1 MARPLRSCS
10 LVFALTL
17 AASASFAQSSSPLLI
32 PQAARPP
39 QPAAAP
45 TPLGSESA
53 MLAALRAA
61 EEEAERRVDASTV
74 AQAAARDGTTLG
86 ADTLPADVAARIA
99 MPDIPLR
106 MTPRLARSLA
116 MFRTDARARRLL
128 GSWVRK
134 SNRYRHRIQQTLLA
148 EGLPASLV
156 WVAAAESA
164 FDPRAESSVGAMGL
178 WQFMPDA
185 GRSYGLRVD
194 AWVDERR
201 DPDRA
206 TLAAARYLRDLH
218 ARFGT
223 WELAFAAYNM
233 GYNALL
239 RAIRKYN
246 TNDFEALASLE
257 AGLPLETMRY
267 VPRILSFAIASQNP
281 SLFEL
286 ENLQPDPVVAWDDVE
301 VTASLTLAEIARGAG
316 VAESELRALN
326 PALLR
331 SRTPPCEASAPFVL
345 HVPRGAG
352 SNVRGA
358 LAQMQTSGQRPYVVR
373 QGESLDEIA
382 GRWGMRPGALLALS
396 GLGDAA
402 TARPG
407 VTLMVP
413 AREPTPPTLDA
424 RPVVAVEENA
434 TPGPAGGDRVFVR
447 VAHAEDVAVMARALR
462 VTPAL
467 LAQWNHL
474 DPNARL
480 QPAMWLQAWVS
491 GDPSGAVRVWR
502 EAELDLVHRGSDAF
516 HDRAVA
522 ETGQVRLRVT
532 VREGDTM
539 ASLARR
545 FHITVGRIARIN
557 HLERDAA
564 LTPGAPLVL
573 YVDPAHASPEAP
585 TAPEDAPPAAAPPAE
600 TAAPSQA
607 RSEGVDAAHPP
618 VASNPG

>member
-1 MARPLRSCS
+1 MARTARSSS

-17 AASASFAQSSSPLLI
+17 ASSTALAQAPSSTPLI

-39 QPAAAP
+39 RPAVAP
-45 TPLGSESA
+45 VPLGSESA

-61 EEEAERRVDASTV
+61 EEESERRADAANV
-74 AQAAARDGTTLG
+74 AQAATRDGTTLG

-128 GSWVRK
+128 ASWVRK
-134 SNRYRHRIQQTLLA
+134 ANRYRHRIQQTLLA

-233 GYNALL
+233 GYNGLL

-246 TNDFEALASLE
+246 TNDFEALASIE
-257 AGLPLETMRY
+257 AGLPLETMHY

-281 SLFEL
+281 SVFEL

-301 VTASLTLAEIARGAG
+301 VAASLTLAEIARGAG

-331 SRTPPCEASAPFVL
+331 ARTPPAEASAPFVL
-345 HVPRGAG
+345 HVPRSAGAA
-352 SNVRGA
+352 VRQA
-358 LAQMQTSGQRPYVVR
+358 LAQMGSPEQRPYAVR

-382 GRWGMRPGALLALS
+382 ARWGMRPAAILALS
-396 GLGDAA
+396 GLGA
-402 TARPG
+402 TATVRPG

-413 AREPTPPTLDA
+413 AREPTAATLDA
-424 RPVVAVEENA
+424 RPVVAVEEGA
-434 TPGPAGGDRVFVR
+434 APGPAGGTRVFVR

-474 DPNARL
+474 DPAARL

-502 EAELDLVHRGSDAF
+502 EDELDLVHRGSDAF

-539 ASLARR
+539 ASLAQR
-545 FHITVGRIARIN
+545 FHVTVGRIARIN

-564 LTPGAPLVL
+564 LTPGSSLVI
-573 YVDPAHASPEAP
+573 YADPAHANPEPPAEP
-585 TAPEDAPPAAAPPAE
+585 APEVAAAPT
-600 TAAPSQA
+600 TA
-607 RSEGVDAAHPP
+607 
-618 VASNPG
+618 NPG